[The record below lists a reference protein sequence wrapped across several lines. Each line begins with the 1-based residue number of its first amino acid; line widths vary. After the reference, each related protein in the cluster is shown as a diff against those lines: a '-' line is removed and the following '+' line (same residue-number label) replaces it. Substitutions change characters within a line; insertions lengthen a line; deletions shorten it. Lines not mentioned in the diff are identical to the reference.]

1 MVLAIGSL
9 LHRYGDKIANETEPD
24 GPSFDNYG
32 LFWGCVVLSILGNIL
47 LTWHAVAII
56 RPYVTSDAYELH
68 AVGWIVLTQA
78 LIAIF
83 LPLILAI
90 YFGIKLDQSIPF
102 AMFLLAPLCCN
113 CAKRIR
119 RKAVQCFS
127 LWNLIMCILHVLG
140 RVGMVGLALLALPPT
155 VLFTLLIYLVAVV
168 CTLQFLAIL
177 FTFCKM
183 EKKSSPILRL
193 CQVLAFTLLFFAV
206 LCFGLLISAIGA
218 LANYGTL
225 RISLYSV
232 FSIIVTPPVAAAI
245 VWTLR
250 RTGALWLRSI
260 ERGNAQAVMEQ
271 GGVKGDM
278 GGTPEQGVV
287 NEKTS
292 LLPSLDVSERCVMM

>member
-1 MVLAIGSL
+1 
-9 LHRYGDKIANETEPD
+9 
-24 GPSFDNYG
+24 
-32 LFWGCVVLSILGNIL
+32 
-47 LTWHAVAII
+47 
-56 RPYVTSDAYELH
+56 
-68 AVGWIVLTQA
+68 
-78 LIAIF
+78 
-83 LPLILAI
+83 
-90 YFGIKLDQSIPF
+90 
-102 AMFLLAPLCCN
+102 
-113 CAKRIR
+113 
-119 RKAVQCFS
+119 QCFS
-127 LWNLIMCILHVLG
+127 LWSLILFILHVSG
-140 RVGMVGLALLALPPT
+140 RVGFIFLALLALPPT
-155 VLFTLLIYLVAVV
+155 VLFTLLIYLIAVI
-168 CTLQFLAIL
+168 CTMQFLAIL
-177 FTFCKM
+177 LTFCKM
-183 EKKSSPILRL
+183 EKRQWLRHQFL
-193 CQVLAFTLLFFAV
+193 SHVLNLLQAVAFTLLFFAV

-271 GGVKGDM
+271 GGVKGDA